1 MVFKVQVSVGPDKSQ
16 TLAYNETEEH
26 VLQIPTP
33 TALLRLLNGRPKA
46 FFIGRVVNKVLHL
59 ESMLPDE
66 EAELITW

>member
-1 MVFKVQVSVGPDKSQ
+1 MVFKVQVSVGPGKSQ
-16 TLAYNETEEH
+16 TLAYNESEEH
-26 VLQIPTP
+26 VLQIQTP
-33 TALLRLLNGRPKA
+33 TALLRLLNGRQKA